1 MSAYKIIQ
9 CDLKIKEFLLTGL
22 EELGFKPTVTD
33 TKVKLKGFMGDERPE
48 AASIII
54 PRQQLNAI
62 FTGASNDLGFEW
74 DDKTQSYLM
83 KISDYDKN
91 LEIDK
96 RVIQAYAK
104 AGIEKALSMNRFKNT
119 RTTNLKQ
126 KARVNVS
133 IISSK
138 VI

>member
-9 CDLKIKEFLLTGL
+9 CDLKIKEFLLAGL
-22 EELGFKPTVTD
+22 EDLGFKPTVTD

-48 AASIII
+48 AASIIV
-54 PRQQLNAI
+54 PRQQLNAT

-74 DDKTQSYLM
+74 DEKSGSYLM
-83 KISDYDKN
+83 KISDYDKH

-96 RVIQAYAK
+96 RIIQAYAK

-119 RTTNLKQ
+119 RATSLKQ

-133 IISSK
+133 IVSSK